1 LTVHV
6 KVARGEMIW
15 NHGCGWSG
23 FEDELT
29 PHYYNDILIGYECP
43 KCGEEW
49 PFDDEPELQFQLY
62 CEQPEDEWIPTN
74 RDKKLQSR
82 KTK

>member
-1 LTVHV
+1 
-6 KVARGEMIW
+6 MIW

-62 CEQPEDEWIPTN
+62 CEQPEDE
-74 RDKKLQSR
+74 
-82 KTK
+82 